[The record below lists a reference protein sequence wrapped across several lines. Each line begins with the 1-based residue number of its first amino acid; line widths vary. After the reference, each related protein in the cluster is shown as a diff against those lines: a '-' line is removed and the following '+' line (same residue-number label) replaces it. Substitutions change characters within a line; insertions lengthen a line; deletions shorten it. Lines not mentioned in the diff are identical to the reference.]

1 MKSKIKHTVL
11 LVRVGLIVAA
21 ISIILFI
28 YLMAIFNWRTIS
40 FCVLLLIPIIYNLI
54 IVTRLKEIDLQK
66 DKIKIY
72 HIFKFKSETY
82 SLDDISEILK
92 RSVKDETKTGPGH
105 IDFPS
110 LEVTIKF
117 NNGKDFKFNSR
128 ENLKLEE
135 IFDQLKN
142 KTPMENKKRIE

>member
-1 MKSKIKHTVL
+1 M
-11 LVRVGLIVAA
+11 RVGLIVAA

-28 YLMAIFNWRTIS
+28 SLMTIFNWRTIS
-40 FCVLLLIPIIYNLI
+40 ICVLLLIPIIYNLI
-54 IVTRLKEIDLQK
+54 IVIRLKEIDLQK
-66 DKIKIY
+66 DKIKIC
-72 HIFKFKSETY
+72 HIFKFKAETY
-82 SLDDISEILK
+82 SLNDICDIVK
-92 RSVKDETKTGPGH
+92 RSVKKEYKTGPDY

-135 IFDQLKN
+135 IYDQLKN
-142 KTPMENKKRIE
+142 KTPLENKKRIE